1 MTLSTANNNP
11 VLEYADA
18 IASGKIRTSKKV
30 ATVYARLADEI
41 RNPRAP
47 YIFDELRA
55 TKPIRFIETFC
66 KHSKGEWAGRPVKL
80 ELFQKAYIAALFGF
94 IDERTGYRRY
104 TESFFMVA
112 RKNGKSTMLAGIAL
126 YLLVADREPGAE
138 LYTVATKKDQAK
150 LIFDEVLHMVQQS
163 PDLRKILKK
172 RKSDLYFADAMAK
185 MQALGKNSDTLDGL
199 NAHGV
204 IIDELHGVKDR
215 NLYEV
220 MKQSQSARRQP
231 LLIMITTAGT
241 VRECIFDDIY
251 SYAENVLNG
260 TYTDERFLP
269 VIYELD
275 KRNEYKNERNWVKAN
290 PGLGSIKKLDD
301 LRAKV
306 ERAQQSA
313 ADLNG
318 VLVKDFNMRGTRATA
333 WLTFDDIYN
342 PATFNITDV
351 RGCYAIGGADL
362 SITTDLTAATLLMY
376 DPAAD
381 QYLVK
386 QMYWIPE
393 ANVEERVKRDKIP
406 YDLWHDQ
413 GLIRFCK
420 GNTIN
425 YSDVT
430 AWFLEMV
437 QVYEITPA
445 WIYYDN
451 YSARYWVEEMTAHG
465 FRMERCIQGAK
476 TLSLPMQ
483 QMGAD
488 LQAKKI
494 NYNDHPILKWCLTNT
509 GVETD
514 RNGNIVPRKNQAAK
528 QRIDGAASLLDAYVG
543 LHEHYHEFLNLYT

>member
-1 MTLSTANNNP
+1 MTSSATNNYI
-11 VLEYADA
+11 LEYWE
-18 IASGKIRTSKKV
+18 
-30 ATVYARLADEI
+30 EI
-41 RNPRAP
+41 RSGRVVVSDKVRNIYSHLVDSIENPKAP
-47 YIFDELRA
+47 YIFDVKRA

-66 KHSKGEWAGRPVKL
+66 KHSKGEWAGKPVKL
-80 ELFQKAYIAALFGF
+80 ELFQKAYISALFGF
-94 IDERTGYRRY
+94 IDETTGYRQY

-126 YLLVADREPGAE
+126 YLLVADQEPGAE

-163 PDLRKILKK
+163 PQLGDILKK
-172 RKSDLYFADAMAK
+172 RKSDLYFPDAMAK

-251 SYAENVLNG
+251 AYAENVLNG
-260 TYTDERFLP
+260 TYKDDHFLP
-269 VIYELD
+269 VVYELD
-275 KRNEYKNERNWVKAN
+275 KRSEWRNAKNWPKAN
-290 PGLGSIKKLDD
+290 PGLGTIKKLSD
-301 LRAKV
+301 LQAKV
-306 ERAQQSA
+306 ERARQSA
-313 ADLNG
+313 VDLNG
-318 VLVKDFNMRGTRATA
+318 VLVKDFNVRGTRSTA
-333 WLTFDDIYN
+333 WLTFDDINN
-342 PATFNITDV
+342 PATFDITAQ
-351 RGCYAIGGADL
+351 RGKYAIGGADL
-362 SITTDLTAATLLMY
+362 SITTDLTAATLLLY
-376 DPAAD
+376 EPTTD

-393 ANVEERVKRDKIP
+393 ANVDERVQRDKIP
-406 YDLWHDQ
+406 YDKWHDQ

-430 AWFLEMV
+430 AWFMEMV
-437 QVYEITPA
+437 EIYGITPA
-445 WIYYDN
+445 WIYYDS
-451 YSARYWVEEMTAHG
+451 YSARYWVEEMQQNG
-465 FRMERCIQGAK
+465 FRMERTIQGAK

-483 QMGAD
+483 KLGAD

-494 NYNDHPILKWCLTNT
+494 NYNNNPILKWCLTNT
-509 GVETD
+509 GALTD
-514 RNGNIVPRKNQAAK
+514 RNGNIVPIKNQAAK
-528 QRIDGAASLLDAYVG
+528 QRIDGMASLLDAYVG
-543 LHEHYHEFLNLYT
+543 LHEHYNEFMNLY